1 LLKDYSCGILLDA
14 NENSLGSPASDVLS
28 HDSLYSSLEL
38 NRYPDPL
45 HLDLKREIGSYR
57 GGIPPENIFLGVGS
71 DEAIDILLRI
81 FCAPREHA
89 ILITPPTYGMY
100 KVCAKVNDVAVQT
113 VLLRPDFSLD
123 AEALLAAVDAQR
135 TRLVFLCSPGNP
147 TARQLPLDQLRHVAE
162 QLLTARGGRTLLV
175 VDEAYVDF
183 CEAVGD
189 ESRAGGFPI
198 ASSATS
204 LVTGA
209 AALPNVVVLQTLSK
223 AFGLAGIRLG
233 LAVASRG
240 VVQLMNNV
248 KAPYNVNLLTA
259 QTALA
264 VFSSAPAVAGL
275 RRRIAALLQERA
287 YLRERLEA
295 LAPLVAHVF
304 VSDANFLLF
313 RVADAVDA
321 AALYRRMADAH
332 GVVCRFRGHEPLCR
346 NCLRVTVGSRAQN
359 DAFLAALAQAAQQL
373 QPQPQSPPESAAAA
387 L

>member
-1 LLKDYSCGILLDA
+1 MPRRALV
-14 NENSLGSPASDVLS
+14 SD
-28 HDSLYSSLEL
+28 
-38 NRYPDPL
+38 R
-45 HLDLKREIGSYR
+45 RR
-57 GGIPPENIFLGVGS
+57 
-71 DEAIDILLRI
+71 A
-81 FCAPREHA
+81 
-89 ILITPPTYGMY
+89 GMY
-100 KVCAKVNDVAVQT
+100 KVCAKVHDVAVQT
-113 VLLRPDFSLD
+113 VPLRSDFSLD
-123 AEALLAAVDAQR
+123 ADALLAAVDAQR

-147 TARQLPLDQLRHVAE
+147 TARQLPLEQLRHVAE

-189 ESRAGGFPI
+189 EAAGAGGFPI
-198 ASSATS
+198 ASSATA

-264 VFSSAPAVAGL
+264 VFSSATAVAGL

-332 GVVCRFRGHEPLCR
+332 GVVCRFRGHEPLCA
-346 NCLRVTVGSRAQN
+346 NCLRVTVGSRGEN

-373 QPQPQSPPESAAAA
+373 QAPPEAAA